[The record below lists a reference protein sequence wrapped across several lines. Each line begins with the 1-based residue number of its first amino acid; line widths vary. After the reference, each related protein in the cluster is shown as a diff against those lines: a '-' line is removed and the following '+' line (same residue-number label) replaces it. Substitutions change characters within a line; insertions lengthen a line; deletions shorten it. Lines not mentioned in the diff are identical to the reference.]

1 MDGGLRILKSAI
13 QVADPFELHRP
24 NRRHPLSSLSPPPDR
39 WRCSHHLSA
48 RKSCL
53 VGRRSGILRLASSSS
68 FCRLECNEDPERERE
83 RNESISCN
91 GFWGDLK
98 MVLRWIENRIL
109 MVKISEESEESLG
122 VDGLNELLSIFE
134 PLQDQTAP
142 FRARALEFNAKRWKT
157 ELLLQSTYHW
167 QHHGGDREAR
177 GQKPGV
183 VVLIPHS
190 WSSRRFDSISK
201 VPKIAQ
207 FRFRRVSTW
216 FNLKIEIINKI
227 NVQRTCASLYV

>member
-48 RKSCL
+48 RISCL

-68 FCRLECNEDPERERE
+68 FCRLECNEDPERERK
-83 RNESISCN
+83 RVDQLQ
-91 GFWGDLK
+91 WL
-98 MVLRWIENRIL
+98 LRWIENRIL
-109 MVKISEESEESLG
+109 MVKSSEDSDESLG
-122 VDGLNELLSIFE
+122 VDGLNEILLSISE

-142 FRARALEFNAKRWKT
+142 FRPRALEFNAKRWKT

-216 FNLKIEIINKI
+216 FNLKIEKINKI

>member
-83 RNESISCN
+83 KRVDQLQ
-91 GFWGDLK
+91 WL
-98 MVLRWIENRIL
+98 LRWFEDGFEMNW
-109 MVKISEESEESLG
+109 ESDS
-122 VDGLNELLSIFE
+122 D
-134 PLQDQTAP
+134 
-142 FRARALEFNAKRWKT
+142 
-157 ELLLQSTYHW
+157 
-167 QHHGGDREAR
+167 
-177 GQKPGV
+177 GQKLRGV
-183 VVLIPHS
+183 
-190 WSSRRFDSISK
+190 
-201 VPKIAQ
+201 
-207 FRFRRVSTW
+207 RRVSW
-216 FNLKIEIINKI
+216 SRWSGWASSFDF
-227 NVQRTCASLYV
+227 RTSSRPNSSFQGESSRIQCKTMKNWTVTSIDLPLAAPWRRSRSPRSETRCSSSYTTFLVKSPIRFDFKGAKDRPISIPSSVYLI